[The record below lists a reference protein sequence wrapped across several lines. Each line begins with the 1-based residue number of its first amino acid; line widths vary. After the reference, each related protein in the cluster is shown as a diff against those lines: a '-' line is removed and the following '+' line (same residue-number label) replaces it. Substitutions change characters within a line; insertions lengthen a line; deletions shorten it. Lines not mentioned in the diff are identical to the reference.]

1 MGRSQRTRSSS
12 NVSPSTRSRPNHRP
26 AMRPRVSLSST
37 PRFFPSIW
45 SSKRCPER
53 CCRRNVRILP
63 HVVHL
68 MKAANLREPCTDWR
82 YVFATGFD
90 TSPPADHSSRY
101 KAKKNDCYRPG
112 ILPLQKNARLELI
125 RPKFENSSLGTWRR
139 SREESKLLI
148 ELS

>member
-12 NVSPSTRSRPNHRP
+12 NVSPWTQSRPSHQP

-37 PRFFPSIW
+37 PSFFPLIW
-45 SSKRCPER
+45 SSKMCPEG
-53 CCRRNVRILP
+53 CYRRNVRILP

-68 MKAANLREPCTDWR
+68 MKAANLRKPGTDWG

-90 TSPPADHSSRY
+90 TSSPADHSSRY
-101 KAKKNDCYRPG
+101 KAKKKDCYGPG
-112 ILPLQKNARLELI
+112 ILPLQQNARLELI